1 MQVHIRKTDEGLV
14 IPVPET
20 LASASELTENSVVE
34 IALKNGKIVVSDP
47 DEPIYDIEAM
57 IASITNE
64 NRHAEISTGRPVG
77 SEVW

>member
-57 IASITNE
+57 IASITDE

>member
-1 MQVHIRKTDEGLV
+1 MQVHIRKTDGGLV

-20 LASASELTENSVVE
+20 LVSASELTEDSVVE

-47 DEPIYDIEAM
+47 DEPYYTLEELLEG
-57 IASITNE
+57 ITEE

-77 SEVW
+77 NEVW

>member
-20 LASASELTENSVVE
+20 LASDLTEDSVVE
-34 IALKNGKIVVSDP
+34 ITLKNGKIIVSDP
-47 DEPIYDIEAM
+47 DEPYYTLEELLEG
-57 IASITNE
+57 ITEE

-77 SEVW
+77 KEVW